1 MPFYLFPYFYSLLA
15 AGDLLDHTDVR
26 HNDIV
31 AGGLLQM
38 NVWNVWKT
46 LVEAAATNDVDYV
59 STEVL
64 QQSLLDFHV
73 IWCCLIIYNIN
84 WNKYHLWHICWL
96 QLSLIRMYI
105 FQFHLLLSCRLRMFW
120 CVFVLHFNMFKIPIL
135 MTLSCRQCLP
145 SKIVIHNSD
154 SEKYAKIIGFFGHNL
169 LYWDYSF
176 VIMSHNFF
184 TSRKSDL

>member
-1 MPFYLFPYFYSLLA
+1 MYCCLVIICRWSVSSSYSTLDPPPPFPAYVQCFISVYHMPFYLFPYFYSLLA

-84 WNKYHLWHICWL
+84 WNKYYLWHIWAI
-96 QLSLIRMYI
+96 LII
-105 FQFHLLLSCRLRMFW
+105 TGSPK
-120 CVFVLHFNMFKIPIL
+120 FKV
-135 MTLSCRQCLP
+135 CC
-145 SKIVIHNSD
+145 
-154 SEKYAKIIGFFGHNL
+154 
-169 LYWDYSF
+169 F
-176 VIMSHNFF
+176 VISLLFNW
-184 TSRKSDL
+184 K